1 MTVYRSSAAFGGDP
15 YRDGN
20 NNNGRR
26 DAGGRRADGRR
37 DGRNDGHGDRH
48 SEGHSRTYGRRR
60 HAAAAPTIG
69 SVIRTIIRGAGQ
81 TLITF
86 GLVVL
91 LFAAYEVYGK
101 ALQVNGEQDVLNNQ
115 LNNQWKG
122 PAASA
127 PLSGKAMARLVIP
140 RLDKKWAVVEGVTP
154 KDIKLSP
161 GHYPKSQLP
170 GQLGNFAVAGHRIAA
185 IFYDLDQ
192 LKNGDVL
199 AVQTRTDWFIYKVS
213 KTEIVDPHEVSVV
226 DPVPHKP
233 GATPTERLITL
244 TTCNPKWDNYERLI
258 IHGTLART
266 QPVSQGDPAEI
277 AGA

>member
-15 YRDGN
+15 YRNHGN
-20 NNNGRR
+20 NDDRQT
-26 DAGGRRADGRR
+26 GG
-37 DGRNDGHGDRH
+37 
-48 SEGHSRTYGRRR
+48 SRTYGRRR
-60 HAAAAPTIG
+60 HAAAAPTVG

-101 ALQVNGEQDVLNNQ
+101 AIQVNGEQDVLNNQ
-115 LNNQWKG
+115 LNNQWKSG
-122 PAASA
+122 PTASA

-140 RLDKKWAVVEGVTP
+140 RLNKRWAVVEGVTP
-154 KDIKLSP
+154 HDIRLSP

-192 LKNGDVL
+192 LKDGDVL

-213 KTEIVDPHEVSVV
+213 STEIVNPHEVSVV

-233 GATPTERLITL
+233 GATPTQRLITL